1 MANGGNIDDDDDDYY
16 DYDNSQN
23 NLESQYKKY
32 FKFDPDA
39 WDAWGK
45 MLYDTLNDI
54 VEHPSNVWYISPKS
68 GDGFQY
74 KSIPVNSWNPNT
86 GKGNSL
92 QYLGSNY
99 QGQPIW
105 KKKYFAFDPI
115 QTSYINHIQAHAV
128 YFIKEPHYYKGLFD
142 ILN

>member
-1 MANGGNIDDDDDDYY
+1 MHQEDDHYDDDY
-16 DYDNSQN
+16 DDSQDNLDSP
-23 NLESQYKKY
+23 YKHY

-45 MLYDTLNDI
+45 MLYDTLSGI
-54 VEHPSNVWYISPKS
+54 VEYPSNVWYVGSSFPK
-68 GDGFQY
+68 
-74 KSIPVNSWNPNT
+74 KSLPVNSWNPNAD
-86 GKGNSL
+86 KEKSF

-105 KKKYFAFDPI
+105 KNKYFICDPI
-115 QTSYINHIQAHAV
+115 NTLDKKHVESNAVHFINQ
-128 YFIKEPHYYKGLFD
+128 PHYYKGLFD

>member
-1 MANGGNIDDDDDDYY
+1 MANGGNIHDDDDYD
-16 DYDNSQN
+16 DYDDGQD
-23 NLESQYKKY
+23 NLESHYKHY

-45 MLYDTLNDI
+45 MLYNTLNNI
-54 VEHPSNVWYISPKS
+54 VEDPSSVWYVTPGFPK
-68 GDGFQY
+68 
-74 KSIPVNSWNPNT
+74 KLLPVNSWTSNA
-86 GKGNSL
+86 GKDKSF

-105 KKKYFAFDPI
+105 KNKYFVSDPI
-115 QTSYINHIQAHAV
+115 NIIYRKHIESHPV
-128 YFIKEPHYYKGLFD
+128 YFLQQPNYYKGLFD